1 MSKAIEIL
9 IFEDKLAFD
18 KSNEDYAQMAFEE
31 LIELTKERP
40 DLFLPHLKDMF
51 QCIYQILD
59 NSEFE
64 EKTRFLAEELMVL
77 LLLHYRDEKPVL
89 LRTGKF
95 ISQILSRLQDIDDDP
110 SWDGNDNFDDDSR
123 VFVQGV
129 KRLAQYA
136 PAIGGQFIL
145 EKFKI
150 MFDFNFFSE
159 KWQSRHAAVI
169 SCSIIARNCPKESI
183 NELDLLVE
191 QPMKAVDDTHFRV
204 RWAAINAIQEFSKNL
219 NPDFQFQYKLLAL
232 FYFSNDCT
240 SGLLT
245 PYMDEIVNKLLR
257 CLQRGKQ
264 LLKEEALTAV
274 GSLVSSSEDHF
285 QVYYK
290 TVMPHLKVIMMKAA
304 AESNSV
310 LLRKSIE
317 CITMV
322 GLAVGKKMFSDDIQ
336 MVVQSL
342 ISLQESK
349 LERGDPMRNQV
360 LRRVIS
366 PNLGDDRTEI
376 KEQVIEEKAVACKVL
391 FSCATE
397 LMEGFDLWIDE
408 VAQTLVPLI
417 TFDLNEQV
425 REVSVSAMPVLLNIS
440 KASMEKGYV
449 EGYQG
454 LPFEELCFYTI
465 PALVEALHKEP
476 SMEIQLTI
484 LDSLEECM
492 EMSGPTLKTEQIKRF
507 LHIILEILITSS
519 TLSRSRVEYE
529 QIEKIHITAGDCL
542 ITFTEVYKASLSQF
556 FDQLLSCMAYMWAS
570 FFLPNDKNAKERR
583 TAFRIFSDVAEKCQE
598 EALKYCEGN
607 LRFLFDA
614 CYERNPEVQQIVAKC
629 IGVSA
634 QFGGAIFKS
643 HIKEALGG
651 LNSIMR
657 DPETLNPDYLPAHDA
672 AVSAL
677 EKYTFSMMT
686 NSMKLRFSEE
696 LIHNDNAHLSKVI
709 AVFAEILWA
718 GQNLASKGT
727 VNRII
732 EQLEDFRSD
741 LPPNTWAS
749 ILSSLAPS
757 RAKILQLKLLS

>member
-1 MSKAIEIL
+1 MSEEKEHEDAIQDLMSKAIEIL

-159 KWQSRHAAVI
+159 KWQSRHAVI

-219 NPDFQFQYKLLAL
+219 NPDFQFQYKLLGL

-360 LRRVIS
+360 LRAWGRLCKCLGQDFQPYLGVVIPHLLQSAQLESRVTS
-366 PNLGDDRTEI
+366 PKYTE
-376 KEQVIEEKAVACKVL
+376 
-391 FSCATE
+391 T
-397 LMEGFDLWIDE
+397 
-408 VAQTLVPLI
+408 
-417 TFDLNEQV
+417 
-425 REVSVSAMPVLLNIS
+425 MPVLLNIS

-556 FDQLLSCMAYMWAS
+556 FDQLLSCMAYMRMIKM
-570 FFLPNDKNAKERR
+570 PKERR

-677 EKYTFSMMT
+677 EKYTFSMMS

-732 EQLEDFRSD
+732 EQLGTFRAIYHPIHGH
-741 LPPNTWAS
+741 L
-749 ILSSLAPS
+749 LSSLAPS

>member
-1 MSKAIEIL
+1 
-9 IFEDKLAFD
+9 
-18 KSNEDYAQMAFEE
+18 
-31 LIELTKERP
+31 
-40 DLFLPHLKDMF
+40 
-51 QCIYQILD
+51 
-59 NSEFE
+59 
-64 EKTRFLAEELMVL
+64 
-77 LLLHYRDEKPVL
+77 
-89 LRTGKF
+89 
-95 ISQILSRLQDIDDDP
+95 
-110 SWDGNDNFDDDSR
+110 
-123 VFVQGV
+123 
-129 KRLAQYA
+129 
-136 PAIGGQFIL
+136 
-145 EKFKI
+145 
-150 MFDFNFFSE
+150 MFDFNFFSQ

-219 NPDFQFQYKLLAL
+219 NPDFQFQYYKKVLPALTKALNFSSHPYVQVQAASAL
-232 FYFSNDCT
+232 FYFSKDCT

-274 GSLVSSSEDHF
+274 GSLVSSSKDHF

-360 LRRVIS
+360 LRAWGRLCKCLGQDFQPYLGVVIPHLLQSAQLESRVTSPKYTESKSSFQSVIS

-376 KEQVIEEKAVACKVL
+376 EEQVIEEKAEACKVL

-417 TFDLNEQV
+417 SFDLNEQV

-440 KASMEKGYV
+440 KASMEKGHV

-542 ITFTEVYKASLSQF
+542 ITFTEVYKAYLSQF
-556 FDQLLSCMAYMWAS
+556 FDQLLSCMAYMWE
-570 FFLPNDKNAKERR
+570 NDKNAKERR

-677 EKYTFSMMT
+677 GKIYLFHDEQLNEAEVFGRWLSHLPLVNDLDQARVAHDQLCLMVEK
-686 NSMKLRFSEE
+686 FSEE

-732 EQLEDFRSD
+732 EQLENFQSD

-749 ILSSLAPS
+749 TLSSLAPS